1 MSDNQTHSHTALLV
15 MDVQA
20 GIVTRFAQTGDF
32 LQRINAA
39 ITAARAASIPVI
51 YVVVAFRQGYPEI
64 SPRNKSF
71 STIKRQQSRL
81 QAAMTAT
88 EIHPA
93 IAPQPTDIV
102 VTKRRVSAFSG
113 SDLEVV
119 LRAQGISHLALCGIA
134 TSGGRSVERE
144 AEARSRRPHV
154 VVQVLECFACVHTKH
169 SKTCTRGQHCSNHS
183 NKAGAPAV
191 AAPVTGHRGGQ
202 LLVTIKDAAACG
214 TGRRGGRSGATGLR
228 NCSNRACPSKTDLLR
243 P

>member
-1 MSDNQTHSHTALLV
+1 MSDNQTHSHMALLV

-20 GIVTRFAQTGDF
+20 GIVTRFAQTGD
-32 LQRINAA
+32 LLERINTA
-39 ITAARAASIPVI
+39 ITAARVAQIPVI
-51 YVVVAFRQGYPEI
+51 YVVVAFRPGYPEI

-71 STIKRQQSRL
+71 SAIKQQQSSL

-134 TSGGRSVERE
+134 TSGVVLSTLRE
-144 AEARSRRPHV
+144 AADKDYQLTVLSDCCVDGDEEVQRVLLSKVFPRQADVVTAEAWSERLK
-154 VVQVLECFACVHTKH
+154 LE
-169 SKTCTRGQHCSNHS
+169 
-183 NKAGAPAV
+183 AG
-191 AAPVTGHRGGQ
+191 R
-202 LLVTIKDAAACG
+202 
-214 TGRRGGRSGATGLR
+214 
-228 NCSNRACPSKTDLLR
+228 
-243 P
+243 